1 MSNVQTTDKP
11 TLAYASVALGIIAIA
26 AFLVPIAAWILG
38 AAGLVTGFLAYRKPG
53 MTKLAQIGMTVSFVG
68 ILAGVYYFS
77 TIMAG

>member
-1 MSNVQTTDKP
+1 MSNMQTTDKP
-11 TLAYASVALGIIAIA
+11 TLAYLSLGLGIVAIA

-53 MTKLAQIGMTVSFVG
+53 LATPAQIGMAVSFVG